1 MADDPDDYKVGYR
14 RPPLGSRFKKGRS
27 GNPRGRPQG
36 SKNLQA
42 ALDDILNQRIVGH
55 VNGRRRR
62 MTIRE
67 AILTRLAQIAM
78 GGDLK
83 AAKLVL
89 DHCRSRGDDRPTEA
103 RPLVIIAQPGDED
116 I

>member
-1 MADDPDDYKVGYR
+1 MAKDPDGYKVGYR

-36 SKNLQA
+36 SKNLRA
-42 ALDDILNQRIVGH
+42 ALEDILNQRIAGH
-55 VNGRRRR
+55 VNGRRRT
-62 MTIRE
+62 MTILE
-67 AILTRLAQIAM
+67 AILTRLAQSAV

-83 AAKLVL
+83 AAKMLF
-89 DHCRSRGDDRPTEA
+89 DHDRSQGDDRPTEP
-103 RPLVIIAQPGDED
+103 RRIVIIAQPGDED